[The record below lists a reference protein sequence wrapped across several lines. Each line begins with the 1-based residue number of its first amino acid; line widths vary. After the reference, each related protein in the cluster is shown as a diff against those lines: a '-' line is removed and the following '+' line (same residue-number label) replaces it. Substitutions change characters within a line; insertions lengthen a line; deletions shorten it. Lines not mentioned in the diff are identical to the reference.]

1 MRILLSILMLA
12 FLAISP
18 LGSSGAMAR
27 DDLGV
32 EPEKISRASKLEPG
46 HGVVIISLRSE
57 LYLRAK
63 LDLFFLRE
71 GGDLTNPEDVIQ
83 ISRSQPALAF
93 GNATT
98 KYKPLS
104 VQLPAGRYRMIAH
117 GIKCPKIPAP
127 DERCLVDISFL
138 GMGDTI
144 SLPSRGYGEDA
155 PVFEVRE
162 GALTIAGDFGL
173 TARNTVEWSELPGDK
188 LNKVAKR
195 FYGLPRGPEPQVDK
209 DYFLKYPL
217 RPRSIED
224 DRGRR
229 F

>member
-1 MRILLSILMLA
+1 MMLV
-12 FLAISP
+12 FLAVSP
-18 LGSSGAMAR
+18 LGESGAMAR
-27 DDLGV
+27 DGLAV
-32 EPEKISRASKLEPG
+32 EPEKITRASKLEPG

-57 LYLRAK
+57 LYLRAE

-71 GGDLTNPEDVIQ
+71 GGDLANEEDVIR

-104 VQLPAGRYRMIAH
+104 VQLPAGRYRMAAH
-117 GIKCPKIPAP
+117 GSKCPKIPAP
-127 DERCLVDISFL
+127 NERCLVDISFL
-138 GMGDTI
+138 GIGDTI
-144 SLPSRGYGEDA
+144 SLPSRGYGDDA
-155 PVFEVRE
+155 PIFEVRE
-162 GALTIAGDFGL
+162 GALTVAGDFGL
-173 TARNTVEWSELPGDK
+173 TARNTVEWSQIPGKK
-188 LNKVAKR
+188 LNKVIKR
-195 FYGLPRGPEPQVDK
+195 FYGLPRGPAPRVGKEYV
-209 DYFLKYPL
+209 LKYPL